1 MLKEYCKAERIVPDK
16 VMKSVLIIYKGD
28 GNYGGLN
35 NPPMRGQNVKSKM
48 SQNTLGRKSYDRLP
62 NTGQQFFKNSNS
74 TVA

>member
-28 GNYGGLN
+28 GLN

-74 TVA
+74 TAT